1 MLWGEIRELENVN
14 LPVRIPSEPR
24 IMVLENTTVVAL
36 DVDNANSLQNL
47 IQVFNAQKIQVFSLL
62 VNWLIKT

>member
-1 MLWGEIRELENVN
+1 MRRNTRALKCQFASSNSFRTSY
-14 LPVRIPSEPR
+14 R
-24 IMVLENTTVVAL
+24 VLENTTVVAL

-62 VNWLIKT
+62 VN